1 MMNPYRLD
9 ITPDAKRR
17 LKSVFPERK
26 RQEILEAILGLREDP
41 MPAQSE
47 LQRELTGR
55 FRLKID
61 GWRILYK
68 IDKIDRVVSVLAI
81 RPRNSSTYLNVP

>member
-1 MMNPYRLD
+1 MNPYRLD
-9 ITPDAKRR
+9 ITPRAKRQ

-26 RQEILEAILGLREDP
+26 RKEILDAILDLREEP
-41 MPAQSE
+41 MPSHSE

-68 IDKIDRVVSVLAI
+68 IDETDRVVSVLAI
-81 RPRNSSTYLNVP
+81 RPRNPSTYLNVP

>member
-1 MMNPYRLD
+1 MNLYRLD
-9 ITPDAKRR
+9 ITPNAKRQ

-26 RQEILEAILGLREDP
+26 RAEIVEAILDLREEP
-41 MPAQSE
+41 MPSQSE

-68 IDKIDRVVSVLAI
+68 IDKIDRVVTVLAI
-81 RPRNSSTYLNVP
+81 RPRNPSTYLNVP